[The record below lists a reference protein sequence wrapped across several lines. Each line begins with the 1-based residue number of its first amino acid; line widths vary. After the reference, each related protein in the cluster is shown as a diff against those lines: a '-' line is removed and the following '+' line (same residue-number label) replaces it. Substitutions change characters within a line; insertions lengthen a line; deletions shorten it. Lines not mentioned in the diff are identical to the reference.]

1 MKKRFLNILNQSRAQ
16 GLKKLA
22 VLIDPD
28 SQDEERLVEVVQ
40 KAEKAEVDFYFVG
53 GSLLLKDALEE
64 ALGILKKNTAKPV
77 MIFPGSIM
85 QVSSHA
91 DGILFLS
98 LISGRNPDLLIGNQ
112 VMAAPYIKQANL
124 ETIATGYMLVES
136 GRATTASYMSHSL
149 PIPRHKPEIAA
160 CTALA
165 GQYLGM
171 HMIYMDGGSGADE
184 TVTPEMIQA
193 VREMIDIPITVG
205 GGIKTAQ
212 DAEAIC
218 NAGAD
223 LIVVGNAFE
232 SDPELMQE
240 IVAAVHRL

>member
-1 MKKRFLNILNQSRAQ
+1 MQKRFLNILNQSRAQ
-16 GLKKLA
+16 GHKKLA

-28 SQDEERLVEVVQ
+28 SQDAEHLVEVVH

-64 ALGILKKNTAKPV
+64 TLRIIKKNTAKPV

-85 QVSSHA
+85 QVSSYA

-98 LISGRNPDLLIGNQ
+98 LISGRNPDLLIGQQ
-112 VMAAPYIKQANL
+112 VMAAPYIKQAHL
-124 ETIATGYMLVES
+124 ETVATGYMLIES
-136 GRATTASYMSHSL
+136 GRSTTASYMSHSL
-149 PIPRHKPEIAA
+149 PIPAHKPEIAA

-171 HMIYMDGGSGADE
+171 HMIYMDGGSGADK
-184 TVTPEMIQA
+184 TITPDMVQA
-193 VREMIDIPITVG
+193 VHQMVDIPLTVG
-205 GGIKTAQ
+205 GGIRSAQ
-212 DAEAIC
+212 EAEAIC

-232 SDPELMQE
+232 SDPELMHE
-240 IVAAVHRL
+240 LTAAVHRL

>member
-64 ALGILKKNTAKPV
+64 ALGIIKKNTAKPV

>member
-16 GLKKLA
+16 GHKKLA

-28 SQDEERLVEVVQ
+28 SQNEERLVEVVQ
-40 KAEKAEVDFYFVG
+40 KAEKADVDFYFVG
-53 GSLLLKDALEE
+53 GSLLVKDALDG

-85 QVSSHA
+85 QVSVHA

-112 VMAAPYIKQANL
+112 VVAAPYIKQANL

-184 TVTPEMIQA
+184 TVTPKMIQA

-218 NAGAD
+218 DAGAD

-240 IVAAVHRL
+240 IAAAVHRL